1 MTDTQARPRPVPDP
15 FPGPQADVGGRGLRA
30 VLRWC
35 RHQGLLLLTFLLA
48 AAPIVYVGFREF
60 DIDDPATGG
69 DDGDSAAYAQMAL
82 TGDLEGVQKPFRY
95 RVVVPFLAHAWLH
108 LGQRPDA
115 GDVQATFAVL
125 NLLGLTLAAWA
136 VCNFLRRFGF
146 TAQEG
151 FTGGMLFLATW
162 PVLRFGGV
170 VLTDAW
176 SHAVLAGAAYAIV
189 ARRHG
194 LLLVVATVGMFVRE
208 TTVIAVLLVFVAAAP
223 RATRLRQLACFVPG
237 VLGYALFRFVLAP
250 TSDGYAYNLDRIERQ
265 LVDVSSASG
274 LPGTLRELALT
285 FGATGLLLVVGLVHN
300 RRVKALPRRL
310 YWLIPVAFVI
320 PFLIASNLARVWFLA
335 FPAAIPLALLGLR
348 AVLGDE
354 PARTGRRPGEPA

>member
-1 MTDTQARPRPVPDP
+1 MTDTEARPRPSPDEP
-15 FPGPQADVGGRGLRA
+15 PARPQRGATGTTRRHA

-69 DDGDSAAYAQMAL
+69 DDGDSAAYARMAL
-82 TGDLEGVQKPFRY
+82 TGDLDGIEKPFRY
-95 RVVVPFLAHAWLH
+95 RVVVPFLAHVWLH
-108 LGQRPDA
+108 LGERPEA

-125 NLLGLTLAAWA
+125 NMIGLALAAWA
-136 VCNFLRRFGF
+136 MCNFLRRFGF
-146 TAQEG
+146 SAQEG
-151 FTGGMLFLATW
+151 FTGALLFLATW

-189 ARRHG
+189 ARKHR

-208 TTVIAVLLVFVAAAP
+208 TTVIAVLLVLVVAAP

-237 VLGYALFRFVLAP
+237 VLGYLLFRFVLAP
-250 TSDGYAYNLDRIERQ
+250 TTDGYAYNLDRMERQ

-274 LPGTLRELALT
+274 LPSTLRELALT
-285 FGATGLLLVVGLVHN
+285 FGATGLLLVVGLVRN
-300 RRVKALPRRL
+300 RRLGALPRNL

-348 AVLGDE
+348 AVLGE
-354 PARTGRRPGEPA
+354 ERAPADRPT